1 MVKITRIE
9 TFLVPPRWLFCRV
22 ETGEGVVGCGE
33 PIVEGRADQAGHAW
47 RNPVWR
53 HDDGGVAQW

>member
-1 MVKITRIE
+1 VAVKIARIE

-22 ETGEGVVGCGE
+22 EADEGVVGRGE
-33 PIVEGRADQAGHAW
+33 PVVEGRAW

-53 HDDGGVAQW
+53 HEDGGLAEW